1 MAEEEKKTVKSQSS
15 KESKLEEG
23 NVNPEQLK
31 KDAHKD
37 MGKVAIIIS
46 VLAFFL
52 VVVFF
57 FGLRSNINSLNAKM
71 EGKSDIQER
80 LASMDKSIT
89 WAQKKIAELENVPQ
103 KAQKV
108 IYMNTLNELE
118 QKTQFLSNN
127 LDGADQEKVQKVKA
141 LLKEIQASLQK

>member
-31 KDAHKD
+31 KEAHKD

-57 FGLRSNINSLNAKM
+57 FGLRSNINSLSAKM
-71 EGKSDIQER
+71 EGKPDIQEK

-89 WAQKKIAELENVPQ
+89 WAQKKIAELDNVPQ